1 MNQFEDLVDETIE
14 NQNNVSNN
22 NELMN
27 LSTYSIN
34 NNPIV
39 SDLVKLGY
47 NYLYSKRLVSYFHP
61 NNLDTALDYL
71 FEINGKIQHNFINNF
86 SNPECFICGK
96 LLKDHINNENQDS
109 NILIDNNNENN
120 ISKPINA
127 EKNLIELKNI
137 NLNEEEEKEIFKIC
151 DQ

>member
-1 MNQFEDLVDETIE
+1 MNNFVDLIDESE
-14 NQNNVSNN
+14 NNNNISNN
-22 NELMN
+22 NELLN

-71 FEINGKIQHNFINNF
+71 NEVNGKIQHYFVKNL

-96 LLKDHINNENQDS
+96 LLKDHIINPNEQDS
-109 NILIDNNNENN
+109 KILIENNNENN
-120 ISKPINA
+120 
-127 EKNLIELKNI
+127 
-137 NLNEEEEKEIFKIC
+137 
-151 DQ
+151 

>member
-71 FEINGKIQHNFINNF
+71 FEINGKIQHYFV
-86 SNPECFICGK
+86 
-96 LLKDHINNENQDS
+96 
-109 NILIDNNNENN
+109 
-120 ISKPINA
+120 
-127 EKNLIELKNI
+127 KNLSNVLFVENY
-137 NLNEEEEKEIFKIC
+137 
-151 DQ
+151 

>member
-1 MNQFEDLVDETIE
+1 MNNFVDLIDESE
-14 NQNNVSNN
+14 NNNNISNN
-22 NELMN
+22 NELLN

-71 FEINGKIQHNFINNF
+71 NEVNGKIQHYFV
-86 SNPECFICGK
+86 
-96 LLKDHINNENQDS
+96 
-109 NILIDNNNENN
+109 
-120 ISKPINA
+120 
-127 EKNLIELKNI
+127 KNLSNVLFVENY
-137 NLNEEEEKEIFKIC
+137 
-151 DQ
+151 